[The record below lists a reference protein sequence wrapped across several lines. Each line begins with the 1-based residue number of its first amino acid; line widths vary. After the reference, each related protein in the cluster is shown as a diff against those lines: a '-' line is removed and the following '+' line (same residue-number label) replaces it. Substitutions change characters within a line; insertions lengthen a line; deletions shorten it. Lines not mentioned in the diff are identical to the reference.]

1 MNIIGVILNLLSA
14 AVNLYTIL
22 CFVNIIMSWL
32 PGVKFTKVGRFISSL
47 CDPYMNFFSR
57 WGFLRIGNVDFSPII
72 SIGILS
78 LVSSILGGINATGR
92 IYLGQILAT
101 IIYML
106 WNICSSL
113 LGIIFLLVLI
123 RWIVLLVHHGHTDY
137 NSPWNQ
143 VDMML
148 QKFCY
153 RVANTFSRGNTNY
166 QKALLISWITFLA
179 ILGIGNILIRILVN
193 LCYSM
198 PF

>member
-1 MNIIGVILNLLSA
+1 MNIIGLILNLLAA
-14 AVNLYTIL
+14 AVNIFTIL

-47 CDPYMNFFSR
+47 CDPYMNFFSK

-72 SIGILS
+72 SIGVLS
-78 LVSSILGGINATGR
+78 LVSSILGGINSTGR
-92 IYLGQILAT
+92 IYVGQILAT

-113 LGIIFLLVLI
+113 LGIVFLLVLI
-123 RWIVLLVHHGHTDY
+123 RWIVLLVHHGQTDF

-143 VDMML
+143 VDMMI

-153 RVANTFSRGNTNY
+153 RVANTFSRGNVNY
-166 QKALLISWITFLA
+166 QKALLISWITFIV
-179 ILGIGNILIRILVN
+179 ILGAGNILIRILVN
-193 LCYSM
+193 LCYRM